1 MAAALRTIA
10 SQNFLTS
17 SSGSFL
23 QICSGFLFRVSAND
37 TDTGTFSFSKRRSF
51 VGCRRLLASSL
62 EIVHDGVWKGSRFL
76 FQINWLFMEIVSPHS
91 TSSNPASRMVF
102 FLFSV
107 LAYYTSLV
115 NFRFPFSLPAA
126 CRLFSRGVIFTRAR
140 VSLALLPLRKN
151 GRLLVVYGFSQVTNF
166 FRCVG

>member
-37 TDTGTFSFSKRRSF
+37 TDTGTFSFSKRRSL

-76 FQINWLFMEIVSPHS
+76 FQINWLFMEIVLPTLDQFKPSFKNGLFS
-91 TSSNPASRMVF
+91 FLF
-102 FLFSV
+102 FLLSIFV
-107 LAYYTSLV
+107 FLSLSPPRV
-115 NFRFPFSLPAA
+115 A
-126 CRLFSRGVIFTRAR
+126 CSRVGWFSRA
-140 VSLALLPLRKN
+140 LAF
-151 GRLLVVYGFSQVTNF
+151 RLLYYPWGKMGDYS
-166 FRCVG
+166 